1 MSEGPHIKVVLA
13 LGLCYTLDCSS
24 RGQNHGSGSGS
35 GSGMLVLVVMDVD
48 TYVYVTVPGSNGCAS
63 DRFFFKCEAVVHD
76 LR

>member
-24 RGQNHGSGSGS
+24 RGQNHGSGSD
-35 GSGMLVLVVMDVD
+35 MLVLVVMDVD

-63 DRFFFKCEAVVHD
+63 DFFFF
-76 LR
+76 

>member
-24 RGQNHGSGSGS
+24 RGQNHGSGSG
-35 GSGMLVLVVMDVD
+35 MLVLVVMDVD

-63 DRFFFKCEAVVHD
+63 HRFF
-76 LR
+76 

>member
-24 RGQNHGSGSGS
+24 RRQNHGS

-48 TYVYVTVPGSNGCAS
+48 TYVYVTVPGSNGCTS
-63 DRFFFKCEAVVHD
+63 DRFFFKCEALVHD